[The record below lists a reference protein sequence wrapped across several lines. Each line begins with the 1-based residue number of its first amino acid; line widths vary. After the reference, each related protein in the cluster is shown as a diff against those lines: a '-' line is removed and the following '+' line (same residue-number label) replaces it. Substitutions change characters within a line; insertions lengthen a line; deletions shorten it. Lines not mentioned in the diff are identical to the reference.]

1 MTAAVAAAVSRE
13 IDGLEPDPAAGIVP
27 EAAMKTWCR
36 PMSASSL
43 AYLAAGCPSHGYA
56 RVPVQG
62 CCATCGAPLN
72 HGVPLTEIETP
83 TTANHADYF
92 RFGSRHVCDAC
103 AWLYGVGKGR
113 PGNYLATP
121 GRYESTVIS
130 LESVVEDKRP
140 WLTVLRELPSLAP
153 ATPVAGVMTT
163 DVKPRLWPRVR
174 LATIGAFGLY
184 LHCPD
189 YDVSEWRAFD
199 LASCLTAVDL
209 MIPPLT
215 AGFAK
220 ASLYHGLWRDH
231 ARASRDPMQTA
242 AWEAALSA
250 HRAAPYYLPAVIAAG
265 VTKEMKRDVKQP
277 GRPAVDTHPAATRGD
292 QHRPTQLG
300 LF

>member
-1 MTAAVAAAVSRE
+1 MSASVLTYTAAGRPAHSYTSE
-13 IDGLEPDPAAGIVP
+13 PAAGV
-27 EAAMKTWCR
+27 
-36 PMSASSL
+36 
-43 AYLAAGCPSHGYA
+43 
-56 RVPVQG
+56 
-62 CCATCGAPLN
+62 CATCGTAIVS
-72 HGVPLTEIETP
+72 GVPLAQIETP
-83 TTANHADYF
+83 TTADHASYF

-103 AWLYGVGKGR
+103 AWLYGAGKGR

-121 GRYESTVIS
+121 GGYESTVIS

-140 WLTVLRELPSLAP
+140 WLTVLRDLLELAP

-184 LHCPD
+184 VHCPD
-189 YDVSEWRAFD
+189 YDVSEWRVFD
-199 LASCLTAVDL
+199 LAACLAVVDL

-242 AWEAALSA
+242 AWETALSA

-265 VTKEMKRDVKQP
+265 VTKEMKRDVKQS